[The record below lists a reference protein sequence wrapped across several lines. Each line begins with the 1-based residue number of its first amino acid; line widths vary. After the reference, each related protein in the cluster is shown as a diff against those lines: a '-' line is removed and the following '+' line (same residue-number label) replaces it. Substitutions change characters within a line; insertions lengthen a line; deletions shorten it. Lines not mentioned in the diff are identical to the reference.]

1 MKDTTENK
9 TCYVNDFHRE
19 WNKRLRCAVVWH
31 KYDIS
36 LQNIN
41 VTSYDYF

>member
-1 MKDTTENK
+1 MH
-9 TCYVNDFHRE
+9 V
-19 WNKRLRCAVVWH
+19 LIRCTVVWH

-41 VTSYDYF
+41 VNSYDYF